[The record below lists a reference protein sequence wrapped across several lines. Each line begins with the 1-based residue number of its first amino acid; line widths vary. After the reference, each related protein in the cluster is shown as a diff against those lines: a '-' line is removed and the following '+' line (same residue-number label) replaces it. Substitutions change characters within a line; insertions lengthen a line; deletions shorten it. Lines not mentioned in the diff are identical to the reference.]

1 MAGGGV
7 VLILSALVAR
17 NGWLMNRS
25 SSEPWTRRPTAA
37 DSDMED
43 MQSQSCL
50 EIHLYLS
57 EQDDRNGYVS
67 KCGLHVGKTTLID
80 HRGHGNRVFTVGLA
94 DPPPHRWPFHA
105 GNVSLLP

>member
-1 MAGGGV
+1 
-7 VLILSALVAR
+7 
-17 NGWLMNRS
+17 
-25 SSEPWTRRPTAA
+25 
-37 DSDMED
+37 MED

-105 GNVSLLP
+105 GYVSLLP